1 MGTTLVEDYAV
12 AAGRVTL
19 SVLVGDG
26 QMGTSVVRLDQEQ
39 LAIGDITDLAIGRGP
54 DIAGKQL
61 FVKTVVTDVN
71 DKTNHTSV
79 RYELKGGKADKNFD
93 LAESVDQEGGSIIYR
108 ATFALKLLL
117 LFCFLASGLSAQS
130 DTLRSFR
137 TPASPAFILLGVA
150 PTAVER
156 PATPQSLVASLSA
169 ALRDKHF
176 PPKRYAL

>member
-79 RYELKGGKADKNFD
+79 RYELQGGKADKNFD
-93 LAESVDQEGGSIIYR
+93 LAESVDQECGSII
-108 ATFALKLLL
+108 
-117 LFCFLASGLSAQS
+117 
-130 DTLRSFR
+130 
-137 TPASPAFILLGVA
+137 
-150 PTAVER
+150 
-156 PATPQSLVASLSA
+156 
-169 ALRDKHF
+169 
-176 PPKRYAL
+176 